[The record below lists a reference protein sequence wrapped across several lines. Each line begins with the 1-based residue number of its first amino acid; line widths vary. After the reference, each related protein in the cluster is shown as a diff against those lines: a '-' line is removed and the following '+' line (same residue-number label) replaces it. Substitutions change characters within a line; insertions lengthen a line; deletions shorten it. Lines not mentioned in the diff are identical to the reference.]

1 MTAQP
6 IGGSQPG
13 RPGGLERL
21 MAAVR
26 AEFRAEVLVFPA
38 TDPVFGGG
46 DCRVGGCRRAARG
59 HGLCQGHHLR
69 WAGHGRPDLDTFA
82 ATTDPGWERQRPN
95 GRCRAA
101 GCGYGVAR
109 RGVCQLHWQRF
120 ERSGGSDLQAFLADP
135 LPVKTPSA
143 GVTCRIDCCTLWPQA
158 QLPFCHAHANTWKV
172 NGRPDIDAF
181 AATFAAREVTED
193 ETIRL
198 GALSP
203 RLRLEVQYALQCRAA
218 DRATK
223 TLPPVVMRMVRF
235 LATTPAAS
243 LLQLSEEQW
252 RAELGRRAP
261 KETNARS
268 LLIYARRK
276 VDDLFTAGGWDVE
289 FARDV
294 WQLRRLGYPGNQTLD
309 FTVIP
314 QPWLRDL
321 VKRWLR
327 WRMGTGLHLE
337 VARRGLRSMARFA
350 RFCDRTGVTGLAA
363 ADRTVIEAYLADLHA
378 ELAGRQR
385 HNDHIGQLNAFLHAV
400 RQHRWDDSLP
410 ATALIFPDDYPKR
423 AERLPRALAEH
434 VMAQVEQPDNL
445 DRWAS
450 PAYRL
455 VTLILI
461 RAGLRVTDAL
471 RLEHDCV
478 VADAAGAPYLRYV
491 NHKMKRQAL
500 VPIDEELRELISEQ
514 QRRVAEAIVNP
525 AWLFPRPTKNPDG
538 AAPTAS
544 GTYRL
549 ALYRWLQHCEIRDEH
564 GRPVHFTPHQ
574 WRHTLGTRLIN
585 RDVPQEVVRRILDH
599 DSAQMTGHYARLH
612 DSTVRRHWEAARK
625 VDVAGNTVDLDADGP
640 LAEATWASQRLGRA
654 TQALPNG
661 YCGLPVQQS
670 CPHANACL
678 TCPMFLTT
686 AEFLPQHRAQRQQAL
701 QVISAAEARGQA
713 RLAEMNRQVLA
724 NLDRIITAL
733 DDNPGDGRQEHAD
746 AS

>member
-1 MTAQP
+1 VTAQP
-6 IGGSQPG
+6 IGGLQPG

-26 AEFRAEVLVFPA
+26 AEFRADVLVFPA

-46 DCRVGGCRRAARG
+46 ACRVAGCRRAARG

-69 WAGHGRPDLDTFA
+69 WAGQGRPGLDTFA
-82 ATTDPGWERQRPN
+82 ATTGPGWERQRPN

-135 LPVKTPSA
+135 LPVKTPPP

-172 NGRPDIDAF
+172 NGRPDIAAF

-218 DRATK
+218 DRAAK

-235 LATTPAAS
+235 LAITPAAS
-243 LLQLSEEQW
+243 LLQLSEQQW

-261 KETNARS
+261 KDTNARS

-276 VDDLFTAGGWDVE
+276 VDDLFTAGGWDAE
-289 FARDV
+289 FPRDV

-321 VKRWLR
+321 VRRWLR

-350 RFCDRTGVTGLAA
+350 RFCDRIGVTGLAA
-363 ADRTVIEAYLADLHA
+363 VDRTVIEAYLAGLHA

-385 HNDHIGQLNAFLHAV
+385 HNDQIGQLNAFLHAA

-434 VMAQVEQPDNL
+434 VMAQVEHPDNL
-445 DRWAS
+445 GRWAS

-478 VADAAGAPYLRYV
+478 VADAAAAPYLRYV

-625 VDVAGNTVDLDADGP
+625 IDIAGNTVNLDADGP
-640 LAEATWASQRLGRA
+640 LAEATWASQRLGQA

-686 AEFLPQHRAQRQQAL
+686 AQFLPQHRAQRQQAL

-733 DDNPGDGRQEHAD
+733 DDNPGDERQEHAD